1 VIVQFGG
8 QTPLNLAEP
17 LRGAGV
23 PIIGTSPDSI
33 DLAED
38 RERFQ
43 ALLERLGLK
52 PAGRRHGPSEDEARR
67 GSPNR
72 IGYPVLV
79 RPSYVLGGRAME
91 IVYDEPSLRRYMAEA
106 VEASPERPVL
116 VDRFLEG
123 AIEVDVDAVSRR
135 RARVVGGIMEHIEE
149 AGVHSGDSA
158 CALPPTRCRASWSTE
173 IERQTKILADAL
185 EVRGL
190 MNVQFAVKDERGVR
204 PRGEP
209 ARQPDRALRQQ
220 GHRRAAGEDRGAGH
234 GRHPAPRAGRDG
246 DDPAAGRLGE
256 GAGLPVPEVPRGR
269 PDARPGDALHRRG
282 DGVELPE
289 PGNAVFVSVRDE
301 DKQAIVYIGHRLHA
315 LGFKLVATAGT
326 AEALRERHLP
336 VDVVSYIGEG
346 ERDILALLRN
356 REAALVVNT
365 PSGKRARKDEPLIR
379 STAIA
384 HGVPCV
390 TTISGAAA
398 VVRGL
403 EALRQGTLDV
413 VCLQERVGG

>member
-1 VIVQFGG
+1 VV
-8 QTPLNLAEP
+8 
-17 LRGAGV
+17 
-23 PIIGTSPDSI
+23 
-33 DLAED
+33 
-38 RERFQ
+38 
-43 ALLERLGLK
+43 
-52 PAGRRHGPSEDEARR
+52 
-67 GSPNR
+67 
-72 IGYPVLV
+72 V

-116 VDRFLEG
+116 VDDFLEG
-123 AIEVDVDAVSRR
+123 AVEVDVDAV
-135 RARVVGGIMEHIEE
+135 ADGELCVVGGIMEHVEE
-149 AGVHSGDSA
+149 AGIHSGDSS
-158 CALPPTRCRASWSTE
+158 CALPPTTLPRLVVDE

-190 MNVQFAVKDERGVR
+190 MNVQFAVKDGEVFVLEVNPRASRTVPFVSKAIGVPLAKIAAR
-204 PRGEP
+204 VMVGIPLREQGVTETTPPPDVSVKVPVFPFRKFPGVDLMLGPEMRSTGEVMGSS
-209 ARQPDRALRQQ
+209 PDFGAAMAKAL
-220 GHRRAAGEDRGAGH
+220 AGAGF
-234 GRHPAPRAGRDG
+234 
-246 DDPAAGRLGE
+246 
-256 GAGLPVPEVPRGR
+256 
-269 PDARPGDALHRRG
+269 
-282 DGVELPE
+282 ELPE